1 MGENINSST
10 IISGDF
16 NTPFSVMARAK
27 QKVPIYTAE
36 PIKRFTPWRWGP
48 IFLITIIYINLQ
60 QLKFNWP
67 AYEHYVWST
76 LYLKHPLT
84 FFFPKKQQLIFNAY
98 LYHEELAD
106 KPV

>member
-36 PIKRFTPWRWGP
+36 PIKRFTP
-48 IFLITIIYINLQ
+48 
-60 QLKFNWP
+60 
-67 AYEHYVWST
+67 
-76 LYLKHPLT
+76 
-84 FFFPKKQQLIFNAY
+84 
-98 LYHEELAD
+98 
-106 KPV
+106 